1 MRKSSDM
8 VHHHLL
14 QLISRSISV
23 GCYPSDLS
31 HSATRSATVVF
42 FHLELSRSGS
52 RTVLRISYRDGQPK
66 SHLPVND
73 AASVGTDRNLNAM
86 ASAER
91 NQHLGIGFQPAWR
104 K

>member
-1 MRKSSDM
+1 M
-8 VHHHLL
+8 VHHYLL

-31 HSATRSATVVF
+31 HSARRGATVVF
-42 FHLELSRSGS
+42 FHLELSRRGS
-52 RTVLRISYRDGQPK
+52 RTVLRIFYRDGQPK

-73 AASVGTDRNLNAM
+73 AASVGTDWNLKAM

-91 NQHLGIGFQPAWR
+91 NQHLGMGFQPALR